1 MPGQISLGEFY
12 SLQVTVRATHFSV
25 FCSSAVGTLWI
36 CQEFRIPVNKSPC
49 ALFSLI
55 DWVFAWSLNLTHFKR
70 IRGLNTAI
78 KIICQVPWSC
88 LCPEFLTA
96 QILKTRIGI
105 MTQHSVN
112 SCHDDKMQVELC
124 HQHISKTPHAQKV
137 HWLDCSFPRGPWQK
151 EYLLRKPSSWDSQQQ
166 HFLSNHK
173 RWKSQGK
180 RAWRSQSLKMDC
192 LQVKLSKTQNSGL
205 NYNTQTVASR
215 SYIHPWTRLPWEF
228 SSQVVTYFSIY
239 QLICHWTELMSL
251 PGILC
256 HLEKCD
262 WAKNRH
268 FWRRLLRFLF
278 SLFLPDSSL

>member
-1 MPGQISLGEFY
+1 MKRVYHEANSSCVSGSLSVLGPRNLICNFIFFFLRRGSEITEGSGSAKPSSVPVSPTESYKRIKEGWGSETSRMPGRISLGEFH

-36 CQEFRIPVNKSPC
+36 CQEFRIPVNQSPC
-49 ALFSLI
+49 ALFSLM

-88 LCPEFLTA
+88 LCPELLTA

-105 MTQHSVN
+105 MTQHSVK
-112 SCHDDKMQVELC
+112 SCHDDKMRVELC

-137 HWLDCSFPRGPWQK
+137 HWLDCSGPWGPWQK

-180 RAWRSQSLKMDC
+180 R
-192 LQVKLSKTQNSGL
+192 V
-205 NYNTQTVASR
+205 
-215 SYIHPWTRLPWEF
+215 
-228 SSQVVTYFSIY
+228 
-239 QLICHWTELMSL
+239 
-251 PGILC
+251 
-256 HLEKCD
+256 
-262 WAKNRH
+262 
-268 FWRRLLRFLF
+268 
-278 SLFLPDSSL
+278 